1 MIDEAFAPRTQN
13 ANGGDENAVSEIT
26 LSTDQKLTQPGGT
39 NGLFDVFRRK
49 YLLSLIV
56 RKEVGIRYRGSVLG
70 WLWSY
75 VKPLIQFLVFYF
87 ALGVFLN
94 LNDSIEYY
102 PLYLLSGITAVT
114 FFNESFANA
123 TRSLVDNAALIKKI
137 YFPRQMFPIASTMV
151 AAINTVPQIVVVVV
165 IALFFGWVPTPEG
178 VLALLLG
185 LVIISLLA
193 TGLGLLF
200 GAINVTFRDAQSFVE
215 IIVMISVWASPVM
228 YQWQMVAGKVPDWL
242 FQLYAL
248 NPITAAVELFHLG
261 IWHPLAPAGAETLPS
276 LWLHAAIA
284 LGVSLVILIIGE
296 LVFRRLEGRFA
307 QDL

>member
-1 MIDEAFAPRTQN
+1 M
-13 ANGGDENAVSEIT
+13 SEI
-26 LSTDQKLTQPGGT
+26 SVPSDQKLTQPGAN
-39 NGLFDVFRRK
+39 NGLLDVFRRK
-49 YLLSLIV
+49 YLLTLIV

-87 ALGVFLN
+87 ALGVFLR

-114 FFNESFANA
+114 FFNESFSNA
-123 TRSLVDNAALIKKI
+123 TKSLVDNAALIKKI
-137 YFPRQMFPIASTMV
+137 YFPRQMFPVASTMV
-151 AAINTVPQIVVVVV
+151 AAINTVPQIIVVVV
-165 IALFFGWVPTPEG
+165 IALFFGWVPTFIG

-228 YQWQMVAGKVPDWL
+228 YQWQMVASKVPDWL

-261 IWHPLAPAGAETLPS
+261 IWHPLGPDSAQPVPA
-276 LWLHAAIA
+276 LWLHAVIA
-284 LGVSLVILIIGE
+284 LGVSILILIIGE

>member
-1 MIDEAFAPRTQN
+1 MPQVSAP
-13 ANGGDENAVSEIT
+13 AD
-26 LSTDQKLTQPGGT
+26 LKLTQPGSNT
-39 NGLFDVFRRK
+39 GLLEVFRRR

-87 ALGVFLN
+87 ALGVFLR

-102 PLYLLSGITAVT
+102 PIYLLSGITAVT
-114 FFNESFANA
+114 FFNESFSNA

-137 YFPRQMFPIASTMV
+137 YFPRQMFPVASTLV
-151 AAINTVPQIVVVVV
+151 AAINTVPQIIVVVT
-165 IALFFGWVPTPEG
+165 IALFFGWTPS
-178 VLALLLG
+178 VLGIAALLLG

-228 YQWQMVAGKVPDWL
+228 YQWQMVASKVPEWL

-248 NPITAAVELFHLG
+248 NPITGAVELFHYG
-261 IWHPLAPAGAETLPS
+261 IWNALVHDDSQALPS
-276 LWLHAAIA
+276 LWLHSLVA
-284 LGVSLVILIIGE
+284 LAVSIVILIIGE

>member
-1 MIDEAFAPRTQN
+1 MIGEAFHPNRTSD
-13 ANGGDENAVSEIT
+13 GGDENAVSHTSVPDE
-26 LSTDQKLTQPGGT
+26 LRLTQPGGST
-39 NGLFDVFRRK
+39 GLLDVFRRR

-87 ALGVFLN
+87 ALGVFLR

-114 FFNESFANA
+114 FFNESFSNA

-137 YFPRQMFPIASTMV
+137 YFPRQMFPVASTMV
-151 AAINTVPQIVVVVV
+151 AAINTVPQIIVVVV
-165 IALFFGWVPTPEG
+165 IALFFGWTPTFVG
-178 VLALLLG
+178 MGALILG
-185 LVIISLLA
+185 LVIIALLA

-228 YQWQMVAGKVPDWL
+228 YQWQMVASKVPEWL

-248 NPITAAVELFHLG
+248 NPITGAVELFHYG
-261 IWHPLAPAGAETLPS
+261 IWHALDPANAEPLPS
-276 LWLHAAIA
+276 LWMHSLIA
-284 LGVSLVILIIGE
+284 LAVSIVILIIGE
-296 LVFRRLEGRFA
+296 IVFRRLEGRFA